1 MAIRLCFAALVVF
14 LITCAPDKVVPIF
27 LTIIQPPD
35 IQLPDVDTIR
45 TPSIPIEGLTTV
57 GATIHVGGA
66 LNDTGLIFPVDN
78 TGHFVGHLP
87 IEDLTGTY
95 AAIFRVTKPGANGIT
110 ESRTVYYVQQP

>member
-1 MAIRLCFAALVVF
+1 MCFAALVVF
-14 LITCAPDKVVPIF
+14 LMTCAPDKVVAIS

-35 IQLPDVDTIR
+35 GDTIH

-78 TGHFVGHLP
+78 TGHFAGHLP
-87 IEDLTGTY
+87 IEDLTNTY
-95 AAIFRVTKPGANGIT
+95 AAIFRVTKPGANGII